1 MNTLTIRMAD
11 LEDAEEILK
20 IYEPYILNTVIT
32 FEYDTIPVPVFKERM
47 KKIMSQFPW
56 LVCHVDG
63 RLAGYAY
70 CSPHYER
77 AAFAW
82 DCECTVYLAEEYKR
96 RGIASALY
104 QALFELV
111 RKQGY
116 YNIYALICD
125 SNESSIY
132 LHLQQGFKKM
142 GTYYNT
148 GFKLGEWRNLMV
160 LEKTLRPC
168 TDTPKAVIPI
178 NEIGYSEI
186 IKVIQNA
193 EVLLKK

>member
-1 MNTLTIRMAD
+1 MAD
-11 LEDAEEILK
+11 IKDAEDILS
-20 IYEPYILNTVIT
+20 IYEPYILNSVIT
-32 FEYDTIPVPVFKERM
+32 FEYDKIPVSVFKERM

-63 RLAGYAY
+63 KLAGYAY

-82 DCECTVYLAEEYKR
+82 DCECTVYLSEEYKR

-104 QALFELV
+104 HALFELV
-111 RKQGY
+111 QMQGY

-160 LEKTLRPC
+160 LEKTLRPF
-168 TDTPKAVIPI
+168 TGTPKAVISI
-178 NEIGYSEI
+178 NKIENSEI
-186 IKVIQNA
+186 SKVIRNA
-193 EVLLKK
+193 EILLIK